1 MKKYICCAMALLML
15 LLSGCG
21 IGAKKLVVED
31 ISFPYTI
38 VMQRDGTMLIDV
50 DTAAVECDWQHEAFW
65 GDVCSVSVS
74 RSEEGHSLLCVTG
87 LREGTETLE
96 LLCVKEGTAAEK
108 IFHLTVEMI
117 VNETK
122 DVSLMNCTHRSL
134 SGNGSGGVGT
144 DYPFRW
150 EGQQDGAVKV
160 VIDRADSNLWTLAEA
175 DEAIVTVDGIYFSME
190 TLELTVTPVAAG
202 VGTVVMQKEN
212 AEQNTEEKLYISF
225 TVSDELT
232 AAATVSATPPAE
244 AAANE

>member
-1 MKKYICCAMALLML
+1 M
-15 LLSGCG
+15 
-21 IGAKKLVVED
+21 
-31 ISFPYTI
+31 
-38 VMQRDGTMLIDV
+38 
-50 DTAAVECDWQHEAFW
+50 
-65 GDVCSVSVS
+65 
-74 RSEEGHSLLCVTG
+74 
-87 LREGTETLE
+87 
-96 LLCVKEGTAAEK
+96 KEGTAAEK

-160 VIDRADSNLWTLAEA
+160 IIDRADSNLWTLVKA
-175 DEAIVTVDGIYFSME
+175 DEAIVTVDGVYFSME

-202 VGTVVMQKEN
+202 VGTVVMQQ
-212 AEQNTEEKLYISF
+212 ANTEEKLYISF

-232 AAATVSATPPAE
+232 AVATVSTVPPVE